1 MLFNSYTFLWFL
13 SLSLLIYWSANRCH
27 LRWQNVLL
35 LALSYVFYG
44 WWDVR
49 FLSLIVGVTAIGYLS
64 ALGMEVAGSHP
75 KVRNAVGTLG
85 IAASLGTLGAFKYY
99 NFFVAELTTAFHLLG
114 WNIHLP
120 VWHVLLPVGISFF
133 TFQTVSYIV
142 DVRRGKLAACH
153 DAVAYAAF
161 ISFFPQLV
169 AGPIERATDL
179 LPQMLRRRHLDYEDA
194 VDGCRLILWGLF
206 KKMVLADRCAPFVD
220 MVYADPTASG
230 ADLWT
235 ATVLFAFQ
243 IYGDF
248 SGYSDVA
255 IGTARLFGI
264 RLTRN
269 FALPF
274 FSRNV
279 PELWRRWHISLM
291 NWFKDYVYIPLGGS
305 RHGRLMQLRN
315 VCLVFLLSGLWHG
328 ANWTF
333 IGWGLFQLIGFLP
346 FILLSLG
353 KRRRTPIVAEGRCL
367 PSLRESAEMLTTF
380 LFFCLGWVLFRSESI
395 QTALSRMWTM
405 CTENP
410 LSHPFCGWSAF
421 LPPLVV
427 VCIEWAMRQQRHA
440 LDFPAGSLMGR
451 HRALRWT
458 AYYILILSIL
468 YFGGAQV
475 QFIYFQF

>member
-13 SLSLLIYWSANRCH
+13 PLSLLIYWSAHRS
-27 LRWQNVLL
+27 LRLQNVLL
-35 LALSYVFYG
+35 LLLSYVFYG
-44 WWDVR
+44 WWDIR
-49 FLSLIVGVTAIGYLS
+49 FLALIAGVTAIGFLT
-64 ALGMEVAGSHP
+64 ALGMEVACSRSRLRH
-75 KVRNAVGTLG
+75 AIGTLG
-85 IAASLGTLGAFKYY
+85 ITASLGILGAFKYY
-99 NFFVAELTTAFHLLG
+99 NFFIGELSAALHHFG
-114 WNIHLP
+114 VEISLP
-120 VWHVLLPVGISFF
+120 MWHVLLPVGISFF
-133 TFQTVSYIV
+133 TFQTVSYII
-142 DVRRGKLAACH
+142 DVRRGKLKACH
-153 DAVAYAAF
+153 DVVSYAAF

-169 AGPIERATDL
+169 AGPIERASDL
-179 LPQMLRRRHLDYEDA
+179 LPQMLHRRHLRYEDA
-194 VDGCRLILWGLF
+194 VDGCRLILWGMF
-206 KKMVLADRCAPFVD
+206 KKMVLADRCALYVD
-220 MVYADPTASG
+220 MIYSSPTASG
-230 ADLWT
+230 ADLWV

-248 SGYSDVA
+248 SGYSDIA

-305 RHGRLMQLRN
+305 RHGRLRQLRN

-346 FILLSLG
+346 FITLSLG
-353 KRRRTPIVAEGRCL
+353 KRQRTAIVAERRNL
-367 PSLRESAEMLTTF
+367 PSLRETVEMLTTF
-380 LFFCLGWVLFRSESI
+380 LFFTLGWVLFRSESI
-395 QTALSRMWTM
+395 HAALCRMQAM
-405 CTENP
+405 CSQSP

-421 LPPLVV
+421 FPALVV
-427 VCIEWAMRQQRHA
+427 IGMEWVMRQQRHA
-440 LDFPAGSLMGR
+440 LDFPQGSLIAR
-451 HRALRWT
+451 YRALRW
-458 AYYILILSIL
+458 AIYYTLIFSIL

>member
-13 SLSLLIYWSANRCH
+13 PLSLLIYWSAKRR
-27 LRWQNVLL
+27 LRVQNAVLL
-35 LALSYVFYG
+35 TLSYVFYG

-49 FLSLIVGVTAIGYLS
+49 FLALIVGVTAIGYLS
-64 ALGMEVAGSHP
+64 ALGMEAMGHRP
-75 KVRNAVGTLG
+75 KMRHAIGTLG
-85 IAASLGTLGAFKYY
+85 IVASLGTLGAFKYY
-99 NFFVAELTTAFHLLG
+99 HFFVTELTAAFSRLG
-114 WNIHLP
+114 MSVHLP

-133 TFQTVSYIV
+133 TFQTVSYII
-142 DVRRGKLAACH
+142 DVRRCRLPACH
-153 DAVAYAAF
+153 DAVSYAAF

-179 LPQMLRRRHLDYEDA
+179 LPQIRHRRHLRYEDA
-194 VDGCRLILWGLF
+194 VDGFRLILWGLF
-206 KKMVLADRCAPFVD
+206 KKMVLADRCAPYVD
-220 MVYADPTASG
+220 MVYTNTAASG
-230 ADLWT
+230 ADLW
-235 ATVLFAFQ
+235 AGTVLFAFQ

-305 RHGRLMQLRN
+305 RHGRAKQLRN

-328 ANWTF
+328 ADWTF

-353 KRRRTPIVAEGRCL
+353 KRQRTAIVAEGRCL
-367 PSLRESAEMLTTF
+367 PSLREAVEMLGTF

-395 QTALSRMWTM
+395 HSALVRMASM

-410 LSHPFCGWSAF
+410 MSHPFCGWAAF

-427 VCIEWAMRQQRHA
+427 ICAEWAMRQQRHA
-440 LDFPAGSLMGR
+440 LDFQAGSLMAR
-451 HRALRWT
+451 HRTLRWT
-458 AYYILILSIL
+458 AYYTLIFSIL